1 MSLLKQATGI
11 GGHSGEELKHE
22 GVMDMFKSKNIKTTF
37 RTLFYGLFLDDCEFL
52 QKGVD
57 YLEEYLMDENEKIII
72 HKEDVEEV
80 VSLLKKFLSGSK
92 NTLII
97 DKSLSNIDKS
107 EYGTHIYQSIKEELN
122 KKKPFNYEYSCNIVK
137 KVLEDP
143 RMKGNS
149 INKLLEE
156 YITLF
161 PKVTTE
167 LIKDNSFTTEK
178 ITENPSLP
186 KICPESALNSIN
198 QDWLATKNEIQ
209 LLSETASTF
218 TTESATNFISNIKT
232 FFTNSLMGINNA
244 LSNFMKTYTITD
256 KYFKDNVNMLNSKSS
271 AINSIISKKFFEIE
285 NIETKCVVGMKLNY
299 LGTTKELKIFASK
312 IPEIKTSI
320 DGVSNFIENLY
331 NNHNDARLS
340 NIKNLDN
347 LTELS
352 SKTTEIISE
361 LIDGKSIKEN
371 VTIGNLFPNSNGIKI
386 VKDELIEVNNILY
399 KADVEA
405 LNKSVNRLISV
416 VTIFLKEINENE
428 AMYSKGVINSLQYSV
443 KETADII
450 TNFGTFLVLS
460 NQFTSYYLT
469 TIDVIKDNAK

>member
-1 MSLLKQATGI
+1 MSLLKNTLKDNGI
-11 GGHSGEELKHE
+11 IGCNSEDELKHE
-22 GVMDMFKSKNIKTTF
+22 GVMDMFKSSKVQTTPRDIYWLTF
-37 RTLFYGLFLDDCEFL
+37 HSDLEFIQKGMYYLTEQDEEIPVHLDDI
-52 QKGVD
+52 Q
-57 YLEEYLMDENEKIII
+57 
-72 HKEDVEEV
+72 
-80 VSLLKKFLSGSK
+80 
-92 NTLII
+92 
-97 DKSLSNIDKS
+97 
-107 EYGTHIYQSIKEELN
+107 
-122 KKKPFNYEYSCNIVK
+122 
-137 KVLEDP
+137 
-143 RMKGNS
+143 
-149 INKLLEE
+149 
-156 YITLF
+156 
-161 PKVTTE
+161 E
-167 LIKDNSFTTEK
+167 LIKFNNEYLKNKNTK
-178 ITENPSLP
+178 IVVIDKNYDGNFNKADDISKWYKNWNEDIIKAITDGMSKYFKYYYDSIEDGL
-186 KICPESALNSIN
+186 KTYKKDEIKKALNNLKSSLKQVESNINGHSKVVSKDSELTKETAIN

-218 TTESATNFISNIKT
+218 TTESASNFISNIKS
-232 FFTNSLMGINNA
+232 FFSNSLLGINNA
-244 LSNFMKTYTITD
+244 ISNFMKTYTITD
-256 KYFKDNVNMLNSKSS
+256 KYFKDNVNMLNSKNNV
-271 AINSIISKKFFEIE
+271 INTIVAKKFFEIE

-299 LGTTKELKIFASK
+299 LGTTKELKIFTSK

-320 DGVSNFIENLY
+320 DNVSSFIENLY

-340 NIKNLDN
+340 NIRNLDN

-352 SKTTEIISE
+352 NKTTSIISE
-361 LIDGKSIKEN
+361 LIDGKSIKED

-428 AMYSKGVINSLQYSV
+428 ATYSKGVINSLQYSV

>member
-22 GVMDMFKSKNIKTTF
+22 GVMDMFKSKNIKTTL
-37 RTLFYGLFLDDCEFL
+37 RTLIFMDDFSDCEWH
-52 QKGVD
+52 QKGLA
-57 YLEEYLMDENEKIII
+57 YLEDAITSEVEPKIHI
-72 HKEDVEEV
+72 EDLREAIKIN
-80 VSLLKKFLSGSK
+80 KKFLNSK
-92 NTLII
+92 STLLVVNKSSKGKDNIKKDLYSEHAFNNVKEYLEKKEYFKWYKKITKDAI
-97 DKSLSNIDKS
+97 DSKLLDKKLSTELNLLKDYLDTLEKVEKELS
-107 EYGTHIYQSIKEELN
+107 KENEFTKEE
-122 KKKPFNYEYSCNIVK
+122 
-137 KVLEDP
+137 
-143 RMKGNS
+143 
-149 INKLLEE
+149 
-156 YITLF
+156 
-161 PKVTTE
+161 VTVET
-167 LIKDNSFTTEK
+167 
-178 ITENPSLP
+178 
-186 KICPESALNSIN
+186 AIN

-218 TTESATNFISNIKT
+218 TTESASNFISNIKT

-271 AINSIISKKFFEIE
+271 VINAIISKKFFEIE

-428 AMYSKGVINSLQYSV
+428 ATYSKGVINSLQYSV

>member
-1 MSLLKQATGI
+1 MSLLKSTLKDNGVI
-11 GGHSGEELKHE
+11 GCNSEDELKHE
-22 GVMDMFKSKNIKTTF
+22 GVMDMFKSTKVQTTPRDMYWLAF
-37 RTLFYGLFLDDCEFL
+37 HSDLEFI
-52 QKGVD
+52 QKGMY
-57 YLEEYLMDENEKIII
+57 YLTEEDEEIPVHLEDIQELIKFNNEYLKN
-72 HKEDVEEV
+72 
-80 VSLLKKFLSGSK
+80 K
-92 NTLII
+92 NTKVIII
-97 DKSLSNIDKS
+97 DKNYDGKFNKTDDISKWYKNWNEDIIKAITEGMSKYFKYYYDSIEDGLKTYKKDDIKKALNNLKSSLKQVESNINSHSKVVSKDS
-107 EYGTHIYQSIKEELN
+107 ELTK
-122 KKKPFNYEYSCNIVK
+122 
-137 KVLEDP
+137 
-143 RMKGNS
+143 
-149 INKLLEE
+149 
-156 YITLF
+156 
-161 PKVTTE
+161 
-167 LIKDNSFTTEK
+167 
-178 ITENPSLP
+178 
-186 KICPESALNSIN
+186 ESAIN

-209 LLSETASTF
+209 LLSESASIF
-218 TTESATNFISNIKT
+218 TTESASNFISNIKS
-232 FFTNSLMGINNA
+232 FFSNSLLGINNA
-244 LSNFMKTYTITD
+244 ISNFMKTYTITD

-271 AINSIISKKFFEIE
+271 VINSIISKKFFEIE

-352 SKTTEIISE
+352 NKTTSIISE

-371 VTIGNLFPNSNGIKI
+371 VTIGNLFSNSNGIKI

-428 AMYSKGVINSLQYSV
+428 ATYSKGVINSLQYSV

>member
-1 MSLLKQATGI
+1 MNLLKEATGI
-11 GGHSGEELKHE
+11 GGHGGEELKHE
-22 GVMDMFKSKNIKTTF
+22 GVMDMFKSKNIKTTL
-37 RTLFYGLFLDDCEFL
+37 RTIELIDNINIMQSYDDNNWYEKIKRFYQSFLKSNPSEKDVDEFVNKNLSEIKKYNAYLNKFLNSHNKKEIINVNSKSIETKNMSLKAIISEIKKGIESTNKFHTVFKEITNKNTDLLLYKKFKELEDQNNLFNKVCEL
-52 QKGVD
+52 LNK
-57 YLEEYLMDENEKIII
+57 ENEFTKDELT
-72 HKEDVEEV
+72 KE
-80 VSLLKKFLSGSK
+80 
-92 NTLII
+92 T
-97 DKSLSNIDKS
+97 
-107 EYGTHIYQSIKEELN
+107 
-122 KKKPFNYEYSCNIVK
+122 
-137 KVLEDP
+137 
-143 RMKGNS
+143 
-149 INKLLEE
+149 
-156 YITLF
+156 
-161 PKVTTE
+161 
-167 LIKDNSFTTEK
+167 
-178 ITENPSLP
+178 
-186 KICPESALNSIN
+186 AIN

-218 TTESATNFISNIKT
+218 TTESASNFISNIKT
-232 FFTNSLMGINNA
+232 FFSNSLLGINNA

-271 AINSIISKKFFEIE
+271 VINTIISKKFFEIE

-320 DGVSNFIENLY
+320 DNVSSFIENLY

-340 NIKNLDN
+340 NIRNLDS
-347 LTELS
+347 LSELS
-352 SKTTEIISE
+352 NKTTSIISE

-416 VTIFLKEINENE
+416 VTVFLKEINENE
-428 AMYSKGVINSLQYSV
+428 AVYSKGVINSLQYSV

>member
-22 GVMDMFKSKNIKTTF
+22 GVMDMFKGKNIQTTERSVKLIDNLNMMQSF
-37 RTLFYGLFLDDCEFL
+37 DTKNWCWLVENFFNPNPDEDNNNSNITIKDFVTKNLNEIKKYN
-52 QKGVD
+52 Q
-57 YLEEYLMDENEKIII
+57 YLSQFINGNTKKIII
-72 HKEDVEEV
+72 NKDTKSIKREHLSMKVIVQEISKGIKHNFNTTLDDGIVSKNKKILKDTEFKELKEQNALFAKVAEILNKENEFTKEEV
-80 VSLLKKFLSGSK
+80 TVE
-92 NTLII
+92 T
-97 DKSLSNIDKS
+97 
-107 EYGTHIYQSIKEELN
+107 
-122 KKKPFNYEYSCNIVK
+122 
-137 KVLEDP
+137 
-143 RMKGNS
+143 
-149 INKLLEE
+149 
-156 YITLF
+156 
-161 PKVTTE
+161 
-167 LIKDNSFTTEK
+167 
-178 ITENPSLP
+178 
-186 KICPESALNSIN
+186 AIN

-218 TTESATNFISNIKT
+218 TTESASNFISNIKT

-271 AINSIISKKFFEIE
+271 VINSIISKKFFEIE

-428 AMYSKGVINSLQYSV
+428 ATYSKGVINSLQYSV

>member
-1 MSLLKQATGI
+1 MNLLKDTLNNNGI
-11 GGHSGEELKHE
+11 GGHSGDELKHE
-22 GVMDMFKSKNIKTTF
+22 GVMDMFKSTKVQTTPRDMYWLAF
-37 RTLFYGLFLDDCEFL
+37 HSDLEFIQKGMYYLTEEDEEIPVHLDDIQELIKFNN
-52 QKGVD
+52 
-57 YLEEYLMDENEKIII
+57 EYLKN
-72 HKEDVEEV
+72 
-80 VSLLKKFLSGSK
+80 K
-92 NTLII
+92 NTKVIII
-97 DKSLSNIDKS
+97 DKNYDGKFNKADDISKWYKNWNEDIIKAISEGMSKYFKYYYDSIEDGLKTYKKDDIKKALNNLKSSLKQVESNINSHSKVVSKDS
-107 EYGTHIYQSIKEELN
+107 ELTK
-122 KKKPFNYEYSCNIVK
+122 
-137 KVLEDP
+137 
-143 RMKGNS
+143 
-149 INKLLEE
+149 
-156 YITLF
+156 
-161 PKVTTE
+161 
-167 LIKDNSFTTEK
+167 
-178 ITENPSLP
+178 
-186 KICPESALNSIN
+186 ESAIN

-209 LLSETASTF
+209 LLSESASTF
-218 TTESATNFISNIKT
+218 TTESASNFISNIKS
-232 FFTNSLMGINNA
+232 FFSNSLLGINNA
-244 LSNFMKTYTITD
+244 ISNFMKTYTITD

-271 AINSIISKKFFEIE
+271 VINTIISKKFFEIE

-428 AMYSKGVINSLQYSV
+428 ATYSKGVINSLQYSV